1 MNPSGNFRRS
11 FDTITQHRTRGKQQI
26 CRIKEEGEEVK
37 EKTRGEGGG
46 EGGEEGEVKSRKV
59 QKTPSYIMT

>member
-26 CRIKEEGEEVK
+26 CRIKEEEEEVK
-37 EKTRGEGGG
+37 EKTRGKEEEKETRREGGG
-46 EGGEEGEVKSRKV
+46 GKK
-59 QKTPSYIMT
+59 